1 MNGSIQVSNLGK
13 AYKRYPSHRARL
25 LEWLL
30 PSRPR
35 HQQILV
41 KGVAPDWLSLLPVL
55 VLALLLCVLGL
66 RLFRRRAGEM
76 VDEL

>member
-1 MNGSIQVSNLGK
+1 V
-13 AYKRYPSHRARL
+13 
-25 LEWLL
+25 
-30 PSRPR
+30 
-35 HQQILV
+35 LV
-41 KGVAPDWLSLLPVL
+41 KGVAPDWMSLLPVL